1 MQANAQDKVEWP
13 RLIATLCRFRNE
25 QAVHTIKVGSR
36 GPYFD
41 KIQTVFKP
49 HDGLFLEGE
58 RVFLSS
64 IRSTSLMNAIK
75 NPVYSCQAW
84 RSEEEL

>member
-1 MQANAQDKVEWP
+1 MSVPKRADGPHHDLVP
-13 RLIATLCRFRNE
+13 E
-25 QAVHTIKVGSR
+25 Q
-36 GPYFD
+36 YFD

-49 HDGLFLEGE
+49 HDGYFLGE

-64 IRSTSLMNAIK
+64 IRSTTLMNAIK
-75 NPVYSCQAW
+75 NPVYSCQVW